1 MVGKLSKMAM
11 GYFVTHVAGNK
22 VDTGFLASLA
32 GDCGASLEVQEEMRR
47 AASGRHCQ
55 EIAQSHGMLSVF
67 NLMCQ
72 LVCQESRKLLGQD
85 ADALIVDTLCFD
97 FDGTLLG
104 HASTSPDGVPLVA
117 PLGASHSASINPS
130 SISPTPTLSA

>member
-1 MVGKLSKMAM
+1 MSLSKMAM

-32 GDCGASLEVQEEMRR
+32 RDCGASPEVQEEMRR

-72 LVCQESRKLLGQD
+72 LVCQESHKLLKQD

-97 FDGTLLG
+97 FDGALLG
-104 HASTSPDGVPLVA
+104 QASTSPDGVPLVA
-117 PLGASHSASINPS
+117 PLGASHSASINHS
-130 SISPTPTLSA
+130 SISQTKGGKAPL